1 MDKNSKNMAGAC
13 PADPTSPIPLRST
26 TISMPL
32 RLPLRAALSVLAS
45 TLFVLTSTPSLH
57 ADTVVLKN
65 GDHLTGTA
73 VKLDGGKLTFKTAY
87 ADAIAI
93 AWDQVTSLATDKPMV
108 LPTPKGN
115 LEVTAIQRSDAGL
128 IVTTATGTSTLE
140 PATVTALRS
149 PADQKAYEASLH
161 PSWGHAW
168 AGAANVSLALAHGN
182 SNTATFGAGLTAARA
197 TRTDK
202 TSLYVHSLYS
212 ENSNAI
218 PSTSAN
224 STGGGLRYDHN
235 LNPKI
240 LVFGTGDFLSD
251 ALQDLDL
258 RSTIGGGFGW
268 HAAKSA
274 KQNFDVL
281 GGLVWTHENYS
292 AVAATATAAATP
304 SSVNSFAALD
314 LGQQY
319 TRKIGAASLF
329 TEQAYVY
336 PDLNS
341 LSQFQFN
348 LNSTFSTKLGKMFNW
363 VTTFSDN
370 YTSFPPPGTLDNDI
384 VLTTG
389 LGVTLTRP

>member
-1 MDKNSKNMAGAC
+1 MS
-13 PADPTSPIPLRST
+13 
-26 TISMPL
+26 L
-32 RLPLRAALSVLAS
+32 RLPPRIALSVLAS
-45 TLFVLTSTPSLH
+45 TLFIVTTSPSLR

-93 AWDQVTSLATDKPMV
+93 AWDQVTSLATDKPLV

-115 LEVTAIQRSDAGL
+115 LEVTGIQRSDAGL
-128 IVTTATGTSTLE
+128 VVTAATGPSTLE
-140 PATVTALRS
+140 PAAVTVLHS
-149 PADQKAYEASLH
+149 PADQKAYEDSLH
-161 PSWGHAW
+161 PNWGHAW

-182 SNTATFGAGLTAARA
+182 SNTATFGAGLTAART

-212 ENSNAI
+212 ENANAT

-235 LNPKI
+235 LNPK
-240 LVFGTGDFLSD
+240 LFVFGTGDFLQD

-268 HAAKSA
+268 HAAKSP
-274 KQNFDVL
+274 KQNFDIL

-292 AVAATATAAATP
+292 AVAATTTTPVTPAT
-304 SSVNSFAALD
+304 VNSFAALD
-314 LGQQY
+314 LGEQY
-319 TRKIGAASLF
+319 TRKIGAGSLF
-329 TEQAYVY
+329 TEQAYIF

-341 LSQFQFN
+341 LSQYQFTV
-348 LNSTFSTKLGKMFNW
+348 NSTFSTKLGKMFNW

-370 YTSFPPPGTLDNDI
+370 YTSFPPAGTLDNDI